1 MEQIRAMSEGIT
13 RLNMD
18 NMKKILNENIS
29 SITGKVI
36 CTLEDVRTGKIEIKE
51 FDNLITNAGKVAI
64 ARRLVGIAELAN
76 EGKNTYGATGT
87 DATAPLVTDTVLG
100 TELTRKLK
108 SSSSY
113 VAGTRK
119 SKFRVAFT
127 TAESNGAL
135 KEFGLFGEAASGAAD
150 SGTMFE
156 HAAIDIVKDNT
167 KTLIIEVVI
176 TVN

>member
-1 MEQIRAMSEGIT
+1 MVPAEAHRVYIT
-13 RLNMD
+13 RANMD
-18 NMKKILNENIS
+18 NIKKILNENLP

-36 CTLEDVRTGKIEIKE
+36 CTLEDVRTGKKEVKE

-127 TAESNGAL
+127 TAESNGTL
-135 KEFGLFGEAASGAAD
+135 REFGLFGENASGAPD
-150 SGTMFE
+150 SGTLFE
-156 HAAIDIVKDNT
+156 HAAISLIKDAS
-167 KTLIIEVVI
+167 KTLIIEVI
-176 TVN
+176 FTVS

>member
-1 MEQIRAMSEGIT
+1 MVPAEVHRGYIMKV
-13 RLNMD
+13 NMD
-18 NMKKILNENIS
+18 NIKNTINENLPL
-29 SITGKVI
+29 ITGKVI
-36 CTLEDVRTGKIEIKE
+36 CTLVDVRTGKKEIKE

-64 ARRLVGIAELAN
+64 ARRIVGEGEKTD
-76 EGKNTYGATGT
+76 EGKGTYGATGT
-87 DATAPLVTDTVLG
+87 DTTAPLITDTVLG

-127 TAESNGAL
+127 TAESNGTL
-135 KEFGLFGEAASGAAD
+135 KEFGLFGEEATGAAD
-150 SGTMFE
+150 SGTLFE